1 MPSFSGHPHT
11 ISTNSCF
18 IDDEFTQSGVHP
30 SIIGTIPCSRTA
42 KPETD
47 YVRTDELELSQQ
59 FTDPLCDAALE
70 EAIKNTP
77 GKAGRDLLAIIK
89 STAKLLPDGHSAA
102 FLQHLCQPLPDSIKA
117 SISDLDIATQF
128 FAFNCVAMTQ
138 SLAYHSVALSD
149 SCPGIVNLLP
159 RTDGNTSASKSHYRA
174 SSYPL
179 RTIQVAQMLL
189 GFGEETASSQVH
201 HWSFGGPRWSAAA
214 NLRLSFAALRRRD
227 AGTSSAT
234 IQTRPKLGD
243 LVALLL
249 LFSISP
255 LSGLAQLPHIEKASD
270 EEERAFIGLWRHAGF
285 YLGIPSALLRK
296 HFTKPTAS
304 AKLFRSIIAH
314 GSPKGFTPKS
324 VMSAPRVLQSV
335 AGNWPFPRDI
345 HSNHAMMRRFVG
357 DAVCDRLNIPQTA
370 TITRITL
377 QWELLRQQ
385 LFPMFGQ
392 LYPDRSWST
401 DYANFMKQLARFVS
415 HDEQSVRKSSS
426 NYLQLQ
432 PPPLVML
439 SSNFSRLRDY
449 LELAF
454 LFVRL
459 ALEVIIAVFIC
470 PTLIGL
476 LVYKVWQALLL

>member
-1 MPSFSGHPHT
+1 MPSISSHVHT
-11 ISTNSCF
+11 ISHNPPVVEV
-18 IDDEFTQSGVHP
+18 EFARGGVHSP
-30 SIIGTIPCSRTA
+30 INLITPCAREA
-42 KPETD
+42 KRE
-47 YVRTDELELSQQ
+47 VESACTDEPELNKQ

-70 EAIKNTP
+70 EAMANSLDN
-77 GKAGRDLLAIIK
+77 AGVDLLAIIK
-89 STAKLLPDGHSAA
+89 STAKSLPDGHASA
-102 FLQHLCQPLPDSIKA
+102 FLQHLSQPPPDSLKT
-117 SISDLDIATQF
+117 STSDLDVATQF
-128 FAFNCVAMTQ
+128 YAFNCVAMTQ
-138 SLAYHSVALSD
+138 SVAYFSVALSM

-159 RTDGNTSASKSHYRA
+159 RTDGNTSASKSHHRA

-179 RTIQVAQMLL
+179 QIIQVARTLL
-189 GFGEETASSQVH
+189 GFGDEKASSQAH
-201 HWSFGGPRWSAAA
+201 HWSVGGPRWSAAA
-214 NLRLSFAALRRRD
+214 NLRLAFAALRRRD
-227 AGTSSAT
+227 AVSSST
-234 IQTRPKLGD
+234 TVQTRPTLGD

-255 LSGLAQLPHIEKASD
+255 LRGLAQLPHIEKASD

-285 YLGIPSALLRK
+285 YLGIPPALLRK

-335 AGNWPFPRDI
+335 AGNWPFPRDS

-415 HDEQSVRKSSS
+415 HDEQRVRKSSS